1 MREGREGKGRNLTMR
16 LSPRLAEIL
25 QKKDADVPRQTAPAR
40 AELLLQGE

>member
-1 MREGREGKGRNLTMR
+1 MWEGEGLTVH

-25 QKKDADVPRQTAPAR
+25 QKKDADVPRQTAAAR